1 MMTDIMVHR
10 TEGAISIRTMTENDQ
25 PDYIAWMSSAP
36 GVQAYVQTSA
46 DRGCPVTEE
55 FYAKNFG
62 LNGITFIV
70 VENCS
75 GNSIGFCNIALPP
88 PFEPTVCVYIHPSYR
103 SKGYGY
109 LAMKMAIEECWKIFD
124 QPYYILECKDFDVA
138 GKRIAEKLGGKFLA
152 KSISFVDVF
161 TQYILEPDCED
172 PVLHATPSVRYT
184 IERPDM
190 KGKIMYSE
198 PVDYFPPELRKK
210 HKLGEFADPVDDYCE
225 EKTCVY
231 KGEVYLVRDN
241 GAVLRKPKTNRIR
254 KLDNKWTFGEM
265 DLRGYSVIGSERVH
279 LIVATAF
286 YGARS
291 TIEYVVDHIDSNKQ
305 NNRPSNLR
313 WVTRFENA
321 VLNEATRKKIEFK
334 TGVSIFEFLENPA
347 AYRHRLDTPDVEW
360 MRVVSEE
367 EAKNCLENMKK
378 WAALESVPPEKQNPS
393 RKIGEWIYQPHSPTT
408 GSCPP
413 THTPP
418 AHTPPSNIIDSLTA
432 LAKQKDWTTPT
443 QFNCCPD
450 EIVGDPIDCYFKQLS
465 EGAFFATNQYGE
477 STILK
482 VAITPNHEIV
492 AITTTSSIKP
502 YAVAKITFENGYYL
516 HSSLGSFFDEKGA
529 EKHFTLAQGLPWLG
543 GDSIDD
549 YC

>member
-10 TEGAISIRTMTENDQ
+10 TEGDISIRTMTERDQ
-25 PDYIAWMSSAP
+25 ADYFAAI
-36 GVQAYVQTSA
+36 
-46 DRGCPVTEE
+46 DFR
-55 FYAKNFG
+55 
-62 LNGITFIV
+62 LNGIAFTII
-70 VENCS
+70 ENCS
-75 GNSIGFCNIALPP
+75 GKAIGFCEITLPP
-88 PFEPTVCVYIHPSYR
+88 PVDPTVFVLIDPAYR
-103 SKGYGY
+103 GKGYGY
-109 LAMKMAIEECWKIFD
+109 LATKMAIEECWKIFD
-124 QPYYILECKDFDVA
+124 HPYYILECKDFNVA

-241 GAVLRKPKTNRIR
+241 GAVLRKPKTNRVR

-291 TIEYVVDHIDSNKQ
+291 TIEYVVDHIDSNKR

-393 RKIGEWIYQPHSPTT
+393 RKIGEWIYQPHSTTT

-413 THTPP
+413 T
-418 AHTPPSNIIDSLTA
+418 HTPPSNIIDSLTA

-465 EGAFFATNQYGE
+465 EGAVFATNQYGE

-516 HSSLGSFFDEKGA
+516 HSSLGMFFAEQGA
-529 EKHFTLAQGLPWLG
+529 EKHFTRAQGLPWLG